1 VLGRAIFDGIMSETV
16 ALYLWDFK
24 LFKTNS
30 RGICLIDTVSISDE
44 SIRAQV
50 QRFPHLSGR

>member
-1 VLGRAIFDGIMSETV
+1 MLGRAIFDGIMSETV
-16 ALYLWDFK
+16 AIYLWDFK

-44 SIRAQV
+44 PIRAQV